1 MRGNELKQ
9 QVAFL
14 RDPDAV
20 PSTAFQN
27 GSGFLFN

>member
-1 MRGNELKQ
+1 MQGNELKQ

-14 RDPDAV
+14 SDPDAV
-20 PSTAFQN
+20 PSNPFQN